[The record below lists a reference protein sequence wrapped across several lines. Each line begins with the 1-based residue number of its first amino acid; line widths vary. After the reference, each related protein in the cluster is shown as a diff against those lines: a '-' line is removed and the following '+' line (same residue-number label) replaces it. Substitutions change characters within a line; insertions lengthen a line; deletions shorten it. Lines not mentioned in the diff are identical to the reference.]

1 MPVPSY
7 HITCTRKELIAR
19 DVYEL
24 SFTKPEGFTFI
35 PGKFVLFDIPLIENE
50 KDIQTRALSIA
61 SRPEESE
68 LLFLVKLVPGGRL
81 SRWIVE
87 VLQEGTDVRIQ
98 GPFGNFL
105 VDQKTM
111 KDYVFIATGTGLAP
125 FLPQIESLL
134 LQGETRT
141 IDLVF
146 GVRHTADLF
155 WTEKFLEL
163 ERTYSNFHV
172 HIALSDKEKNDHP
185 HFCGRV
191 QELLHA
197 KQWELSQKNFYVCGS
212 PGMIKDIKELCLS
225 SWNVP
230 KADLHFEAY
239 I

>member
-7 HITCTRKELIAR
+7 HTTCTRKELITR

-61 SRPEESE
+61 SRPDEEE

-87 VLQEGTDVRIQ
+87 VLKEGTEVRIQ

-105 VDQKTM
+105 VDRKTM
-111 KDYVFIATGTGLAP
+111 KEYLFLATGTGLAP
-125 FLPQIESLL
+125 FLPQIEQILKE
-134 LQGETRT
+134 GDTRT
-141 IDLVF
+141 IDLIF
-146 GVRHTADLF
+146 GVRSPEDLF
-155 WTEKFLEL
+155 WIDRFTALEA
-163 ERTYSNFHV
+163 TYPHFHF
-172 HIALSDKEKNDHP
+172 HIALSDKEKTDHP
-185 HFCGRV
+185 HFCGRI

-197 KQWELSQKNFYVCGS
+197 KQWELSQKNVYVCGS
-212 PGMIKDIKELCLS
+212 PGMIKDIKELCLT